1 MNRRH
6 FLMGLAAAAALP
18 HRAFA
23 AFAPEQFMQI
33 PLWNGT
39 PPGGGGPTG
48 PRIASPSGAIR
59 HISEPDLS
67 VLTPRAQRAWRADC
81 RRRRL

>member
-39 PPGGGGPTG
+39 PPGGGGPYRAAHCIAFWRNTTHFGTG
-48 PRIASPSGAIR
+48 S
-59 HISEPDLS
+59 
-67 VLTPRAQRAWRADC
+67 
-81 RRRRL
+81 

>member
-33 PLWNGT
+33 LSGT
-39 PPGGGGPTG
+39 AHRRAAAGQQGRALHRLLAQYDTFRN
-48 PRIASPSGAIR
+48 RILAY
-59 HISEPDLS
+59 
-67 VLTPRAQRAWRADC
+67 
-81 RRRRL
+81 